1 MRSLTK
7 HLVLA
12 TAIAA
17 FMADCVVAR
26 AADETAALL
35 TSEAAQILD
44 VFPAADG
51 AYDAAAEKLRRA
63 LALDPG
69 YAKAYVQVGRLQIAG
84 GPEFGRQFAGVSAE
98 SAPSAIIK
106 AIELDPADGQA
117 WVLQAHLLI
126 DMHRPADAKYAL
138 LKAEQLGAD
147 SAWVALNWAEVY
159 EDQGNIDAAIEKY
172 RSVVANSAAKKAALN
187 HALQEL
193 TVYHAARHEW
203 DRAEETFHQAIAI
216 NPAGAWLRTRYAD
229 TLLTHGEFEK
239 AIRYARDALQ
249 IKNYA
254 AARRVLAVALYGRWA
269 IDVSRQENRAR
280 AQAYYDEAHALMP
293 DLDAVAVDANRYGGT
308 RIIAEALI
316 REGLVRN
323 MRVFRRLD

>member
-12 TAIAA
+12 TAITAFFAGYGFACAA
-17 FMADCVVAR
+17 E
-26 AADETAALL
+26 ETAAAL
-35 TSEAAQILD
+35 TADAAQILD
-44 VFPAADG
+44 EFPAADG
-51 AYDAAAEKLRRA
+51 AHNAAAEKLRRA
-63 LALDPG
+63 LALDSG

-98 SAPSAIIK
+98 SASRAIMK
-106 AIELDPADGQA
+106 ALELDPADGQA

-126 DMHRPADAKYAL
+126 DMHQPADAKYAL
-138 LKAEQLGAD
+138 IEAEKRGAD
-147 SAWVALNWAEVY
+147 SAWLALNWAEVY
-159 EDQGNIDAAIEKY
+159 EDQGNIEAAMEKY

-193 TVYHAARHEW
+193 TVYYAAHHDW
-203 DRAEETFHQAIAI
+203 DRADETFLKAIAI
-216 NPAGAWLRTRYAD
+216 NPRGAWLRLRYAD
-229 TLLTHGEFEK
+229 TLLAHGEFEK
-239 AIRYARDALQ
+239 AIRYARETLQ
-249 IKNYA
+249 IKDYA

-280 AQAYYDEAHALMP
+280 AQTSYDEAQALLP
-293 DLDAVAVDANRYGGT
+293 DLDAVAVEASRYSGT

-316 REGLVRN
+316 REGLVAK

>member
-1 MRSLTK
+1 MRSLKK

-12 TAIAA
+12 TAITAIFAGCGFTCAA
-17 FMADCVVAR
+17 E
-26 AADETAALL
+26 ETAAAL
-35 TSEAAQILD
+35 TAEAAQILD

-51 AYDAAAEKLRRA
+51 AHNAAAEKLRRA
-63 LALDPG
+63 LALDSG

-98 SAPSAIIK
+98 SASRAIMK
-106 AIELDPADGQA
+106 ALELDPADGQA

-126 DMHRPADAKYAL
+126 DMHQPADAKYAL

-147 SAWVALNWAEVY
+147 SAWLALNWAEVY
-159 EDQGNIDAAIEKY
+159 EDQGNIEAAMEKY

-193 TVYHAARHEW
+193 TVYYAAHHDWE
-203 DRAEETFHQAIAI
+203 RADETFLKAIAI
-216 NPAGAWLRTRYAD
+216 NPRGAWLRLRYAD
-229 TLLTHGEFEK
+229 TLLAHGEFEK
-239 AIRYARDALQ
+239 AIRYARETLQ
-249 IKNYA
+249 IKDYA

-269 IDVSRQENRAR
+269 IDVNRQENRAR
-280 AQAYYDEAHALMP
+280 AQASYDEAHALLP
-293 DLDAVAVDANRYGGT
+293 DLDAVAVEASRYSGT

-316 REGLVRN
+316 REGLVAK
-323 MRVFRRLD
+323 MRVFRRVD